1 MKCASVRELA
11 SDALDGVLEP
21 ALAKRFHSHVDAC
34 PSCQSF
40 YAELRESL
48 VLLTEL
54 PELEPSA
61 DFEREVWAKIREEE
75 SPVGLRETMQ
85 ARWQSFLRRIEV
97 GMAPW
102 RMAPMAA
109 VAVALVIVALMP
121 ADQEGR
127 ARPSTERE
135 VSSRGGGSQLTGSGP
150 ATGAGEIAVPASPTE
165 FAVAGD
171 LEPALDED
179 EVSTE
184 EFEAGMPEAV
194 LRFLESAPELRL
206 PSPEQ
211 YRRSNYHYP
220 IRRVED
226 PMRNDAVLRV
236 NGQAGSIA
244 LPVSGTASN
253 MPVLSF

>member
-1 MKCASVRELA
+1 MKCASVRDLA

-21 ALAKRFHSHVDAC
+21 ALANRFHAHVDAC

-54 PELEPSA
+54 PEMEPSA

-85 ARWQSFLRRIEV
+85 ARWQAFLGRIEV
-97 GMAPW
+97 GMGAW

-109 VAVALVIVALMP
+109 VAAALVIVALMP
-121 ADQEGR
+121 ADPDGR
-127 ARPSTERE
+127 SVT
-135 VSSRGGGSQLTGSGP
+135 
-150 ATGAGEIAVPASPTE
+150 ATGGESASRSLDSRQTAETLVPASPTE
-165 FAVAGD
+165 FAVARD
-171 LEPALDED
+171 VEPALEED

-194 LRFLESAPELRL
+194 LRFLENAPELRL

-226 PMRNDAVLRV
+226 PMLQV
-236 NGQAGSIA
+236 NGQTGSIA
-244 LPVSGTASN
+244 QPVSGTASN